1 MSPLSKNY
9 SSGKPVSRVTG
20 SQSFPHVITGAEF
33 QRHKNTLSGTTDLFL
48 GYSSS
53 GDDFEVKDQVFK
65 LILCNVKNTFNMDTM
80 LWCTHPPA
88 PWDHSTTSG
97 ILLGL
102 DLHVD
107 SLAMKH
113 PLTVPG
119 TLAWPRWCKEQE

>member
-1 MSPLSKNY
+1 ML
-9 SSGKPVSRVTG
+9 
-20 SQSFPHVITGAEF
+20 QSFTPVIPGAEF
-33 QRHKNTLSGTTDLFL
+33 QWHKIFLSSTTNLFL

-53 GDDFEVKDQVFK
+53 GDDSEVKDQVFK
-65 LILCNVKNTFNMDTM
+65 LILCNVKNIFNMDTM
-80 LWCTHPPA
+80 PGCAHPPA
-88 PWDHSTTSG
+88 PLDHSTTSG

-119 TLAWPRWCKEQE
+119 TSG